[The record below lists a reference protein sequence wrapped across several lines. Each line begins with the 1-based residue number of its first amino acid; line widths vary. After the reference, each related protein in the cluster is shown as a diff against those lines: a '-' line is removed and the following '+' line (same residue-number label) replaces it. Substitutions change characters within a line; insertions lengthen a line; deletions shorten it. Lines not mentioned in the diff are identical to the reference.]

1 MDLQLIRLL
10 LDFGLM
16 VLIWMVQLVVYPG
29 LCHYKKQDL
38 GRWHAIYTGRIGV
51 IVGPLMIVQL
61 VVAAIQIWQGA
72 NPYTWAS
79 LIIVILIW
87 ILTFLIFVPLHNS
100 ITPDK
105 SCGDITTS
113 LVRKNWYRTF
123 LWTLLF
129 LMSITLKIS
138 DYNF

>member
-1 MDLQLIRLL
+1 MDLQLTRLL

-38 GRWHAIYTGRIGV
+38 GRWHKIYTGRIGV
-51 IVGPLMIVQL
+51 IVGPLMIAQL
-61 VVAAIQIWQGA
+61 VVAILQIWQGA
-72 NPYTWAS
+72 NFYTWTS
-79 LIIVILIW
+79 LVIILLIW

-100 ITPDK
+100 IVPDK
-105 SCGDITTS
+105 PCADITRS
-113 LVRKNWYRTF
+113 LVLKNWWRTG
-123 LWTLLF
+123 LWSLLF
-129 LMSITLKIS
+129 LMSLALKIS